1 MALDAL
7 NPDAIRKAA
16 QSLEGS
22 AQPEAGQ
29 KEPVKVDQRYYP
41 ARQLVQQAAN
51 LSGLKGASKLTAQQA
66 RKLLEELGFGEQAQS
81 KPTQTKTTKTKAA
94 QSKSSTAP
102 KKTKKTKATRPAPKT
117 KVAVTESQQE
127 PKASP
132 ATPVVVPVY
141 TPPAQQEPAAAQI
154 RRRLAQEPL
163 QHADG
168 CFGLVLLLLVSV
180 VALVA
185 YGLL

>member
-16 QSLEGS
+16 QTLEGS

-66 RKLLEELGFGEQAQS
+66 RKLLEELGFGEEPKGKPSKTRVKTAKTTAAKEKTLAPPKEA
-81 KPTQTKTTKTKAA
+81 KPTKPTPKA
-94 QSKSSTAP
+94 KTAP
-102 KKTKKTKATRPAPKT
+102 AEAQP
-117 KVAVTESQQE
+117 E
-127 PKASP
+127 PKAKP
-132 ATPVVVPVY
+132 AAPIAAPVSAPPVS
-141 TPPAQQEPAAAQI
+141 QEPAAAQI

-168 CFGLVLLLLVSV
+168 CFGLVLMLVLSV